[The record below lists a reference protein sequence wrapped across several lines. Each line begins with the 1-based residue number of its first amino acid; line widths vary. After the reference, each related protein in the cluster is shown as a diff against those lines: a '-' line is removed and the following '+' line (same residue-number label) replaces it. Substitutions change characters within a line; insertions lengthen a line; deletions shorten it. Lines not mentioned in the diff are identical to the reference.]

1 MLESLLTTLDRI
13 YLKANR
19 LSSIVEQQRIELN
32 SVRDENQT
40 LVRVNLELN
49 QRLQDLEQKLH
60 QGDLGD
66 GIVSAMFVDF
76 LHLIRHSLLNGI
88 GNISPKS

>member
-49 QRLQDLEQKLH
+49 QRLQDLEQKIH
-60 QGDLGD
+60 QGGNMVPVEKFEELKREIDLIIKNID
-66 GIVSAMFVDF
+66 
-76 LHLIRHSLLNGI
+76 NKI
-88 GNISPKS
+88 G

>member
-60 QGDLGD
+60 QGGNMVPVGKFEELKREIDLIIKNID
-66 GIVSAMFVDF
+66 
-76 LHLIRHSLLNGI
+76 NKI
-88 GNISPKS
+88 G

>member
-49 QRLQDLEQKLH
+49 QRLQDLEQKLQ
-60 QGDLGD
+60 QGGNMVPVEKFEELKREIDLIIKNID
-66 GIVSAMFVDF
+66 
-76 LHLIRHSLLNGI
+76 NKI
-88 GNISPKS
+88 G

>member
-1 MLESLLTTLDRI
+1 MLESLLTSLDRI

-60 QGDLGD
+60 QGGNMVPVEKFEELKREIDLIIKNID
-66 GIVSAMFVDF
+66 
-76 LHLIRHSLLNGI
+76 NKI
-88 GNISPKS
+88 G

>member
-60 QGDLGD
+60 QGGNMVPVEKFEELKREIDLIIKNID
-66 GIVSAMFVDF
+66 
-76 LHLIRHSLLNGI
+76 NKI
-88 GNISPKS
+88 G

>member
-49 QRLQDLEQKLH
+49 QRLQDLEQKLQ
-60 QGDLGD
+60 QG
-66 GIVSAMFVDF
+66 
-76 LHLIRHSLLNGI
+76 
-88 GNISPKS
+88 GNMVPVEKFEELKKTLQ

>member
-19 LSSIVEQQRIELN
+19 LSSIVEQQRIELH

-49 QRLQDLEQKLH
+49 QRLQDLEQKLQ
-60 QGDLGD
+60 QGGNMVPVEKFEELKREIDLIIKNID
-66 GIVSAMFVDF
+66 
-76 LHLIRHSLLNGI
+76 NKI
-88 GNISPKS
+88 G

>member
-60 QGDLGD
+60 QGGNMVPVEKFEELKREIDL
-66 GIVSAMFVDF
+66 IIKNVD
-76 LHLIRHSLLNGI
+76 NKI
-88 GNISPKS
+88 G

>member
-60 QGDLGD
+60 RGGNMVPVEKFEELKREIDLIIKNID
-66 GIVSAMFVDF
+66 
-76 LHLIRHSLLNGI
+76 NKI
-88 GNISPKS
+88 G

>member
-19 LSSIVEQQRIELN
+19 LGSIVEQQKMELQ
-32 SVRDENQT
+32 SIKEENQT

-49 QRLQDLEQKLH
+49 QRLQEMEQKLL
-60 QGDLGD
+60 QGGNMVPVEKFEELKREIDLIIKNID
-66 GIVSAMFVDF
+66 
-76 LHLIRHSLLNGI
+76 NKI
-88 GNISPKS
+88 G

>member
-49 QRLQDLEQKLH
+49 QRLQV
-60 QGDLGD
+60 
-66 GIVSAMFVDF
+66 I
-76 LHLIRHSLLNGI
+76 
-88 GNISPKS
+88 

>member
-60 QGDLGD
+60 QGGNLVPVEKFEELKREIDLIIKNID
-66 GIVSAMFVDF
+66 
-76 LHLIRHSLLNGI
+76 NKI
-88 GNISPKS
+88 G

>member
-60 QGDLGD
+60 QGGHMVPVEKFEELKREIDLIIKNID
-66 GIVSAMFVDF
+66 
-76 LHLIRHSLLNGI
+76 NKI
-88 GNISPKS
+88 G

>member
-60 QGDLGD
+60 EGGNMVPVEKFEELKREIDLIIKNID
-66 GIVSAMFVDF
+66 
-76 LHLIRHSLLNGI
+76 NKI
-88 GNISPKS
+88 G

>member
-19 LSSIVEQQRIELN
+19 LSSIVELQRIELN

-60 QGDLGD
+60 QGGNMVPVEKFEELKREIDLIIKNID
-66 GIVSAMFVDF
+66 
-76 LHLIRHSLLNGI
+76 NKI
-88 GNISPKS
+88 G

>member
-19 LSSIVEQQRIELN
+19 LSSIVEQQRIELQ
-32 SVRDENQT
+32 SVREENQT

-49 QRLQDLEQKLH
+49 QRLQELEQKLH
-60 QGDLGD
+60 QGGNMVPVEKFEELKKEIDLIIKNID
-66 GIVSAMFVDF
+66 
-76 LHLIRHSLLNGI
+76 NKI
-88 GNISPKS
+88 G

>member
-49 QRLQDLEQKLH
+49 QRLQELEQKLH
-60 QGDLGD
+60 QGGNMVPVEKFEELKREIDLIIKNID
-66 GIVSAMFVDF
+66 
-76 LHLIRHSLLNGI
+76 NKI
-88 GNISPKS
+88 G